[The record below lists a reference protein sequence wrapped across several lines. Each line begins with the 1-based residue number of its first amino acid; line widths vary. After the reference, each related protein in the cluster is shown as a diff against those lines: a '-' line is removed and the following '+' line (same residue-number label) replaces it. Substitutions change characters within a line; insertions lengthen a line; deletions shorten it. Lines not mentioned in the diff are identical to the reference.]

1 MQIDFRKLR
10 ASYQE
15 NADNQTRIGYFSLK
29 NDGDT
34 ALVRFAHASP
44 DDFDVV
50 FSHEIEME
58 GRRRKIN
65 CLRGKGDPANVCPF
79 CREEVKG
86 ALRIYIHLIEYT
98 KDAQGNVVATP
109 KIWERPISYGDTLAD
124 YADEYSPLSDYMF
137 KIKRNGVRGSQ
148 NTTYTITPC
157 NASTYNMDEY
167 PPHPEFFADY
177 RALGRVVLQKTPE
190 EMETILQTMEEAD
203 SAVENTVAR
212 TYTPM
217 TGSVRV
223 QAPPAVEHIATTE
236 FGAEAMPSIQASPA
250 QPIVTNTVVQRP
262 APIQQENQA
271 QPANNPFA
279 RPRRFYQN

>member
-34 ALVRFAHASP
+34 ALVRFAHVGP

-58 GRRRKIN
+58 GKTRKVN
-65 CLRGKGDPANVCPF
+65 CLKGRGDPDNVCPF
-79 CREEVKG
+79 CRERIKG

-98 KDAQGNVVATP
+98 KDAQGNVIATP
-109 KIWERPISYGDTLAD
+109 KVWERPISYGNTLAD
-124 YADEYSPLSDYMF
+124 YADEYSPLSNYMF

-157 NASTYNMDEY
+157 NAATYSMEEY

-177 RALGRVVLQKTPE
+177 KALGRMVLQKTPE
-190 EMETILQTMEEAD
+190 EMEKILEAGD
-203 SAVENTVAR
+203 ESARKAVEGVVAR

-217 TGSVRV
+217 TGSVRITTTPAV
-223 QAPPAVEHIATTE
+223 IPAEERTTTAATQPETASAVPLQRQAPAQTE
-236 FGAEAMPSIQASPA
+236 NP
-250 QPIVTNTVVQRP
+250 T
-262 APIQQENQA
+262 